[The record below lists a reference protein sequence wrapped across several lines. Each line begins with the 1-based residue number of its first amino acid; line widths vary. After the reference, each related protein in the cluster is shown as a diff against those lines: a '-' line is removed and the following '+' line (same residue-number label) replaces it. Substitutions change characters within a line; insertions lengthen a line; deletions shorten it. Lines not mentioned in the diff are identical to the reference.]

1 VPGVDNEGRGWG
13 RRPDNRPLTNEPGSP
28 REESAQQR
36 GTLGRVEN
44 AVEHFNLKAD
54 STTVVRSGCRSCWMI
69 LTQHQSAS
77 PGACAPGSES
87 ACGGTRSRKSLAAD

>member
-36 GTLGRVEN
+36 GTLARVEN
-44 AVEHFNLKAD
+44 AVEHFDLTAD
-54 STTVVRSGCRSCWMI
+54 STDVVRSRVQE
-69 LTQHQSAS
+69 LLHDLDA
-77 PGACAPGSES
+77 APKSIAWRLRARVGERLRWYEIPEES
-87 ACGGTRSRKSLAAD
+87 RR

>member
-44 AVEHFNLKAD
+44 AVEHFDLTAD
-54 STTVVRSGCRSCWMI
+54 STTVVRSRVQE
-69 LTQHQSAS
+69 LLDDLDA
-77 PGACAPGSES
+77 APKSVAWRLRARVGERLRWYEIPEES
-87 ACGGTRSRKSLAAD
+87 RR